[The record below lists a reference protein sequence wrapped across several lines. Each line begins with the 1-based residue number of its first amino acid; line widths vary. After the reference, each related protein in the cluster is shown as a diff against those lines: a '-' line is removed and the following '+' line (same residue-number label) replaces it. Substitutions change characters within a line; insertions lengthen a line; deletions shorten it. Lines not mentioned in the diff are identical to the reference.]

1 MDINIITSLITGLGL
16 GSIVTAFISNWLDR
30 KKEVELK
37 LASILE
43 DKYRSLLVFMACVLD
58 IEKKKYFT
66 INEQVVQ
73 KTSKEYLEQVK
84 EYYYHST
91 LYSSD
96 EVILSLKSFIKS
108 PSQEMYI
115 KVAQSMR
122 NDLWKRNT
130 KLSFNDINLNE

>member
-1 MDINIITSLITGLGL
+1 MDINIITSLIAGLGL
-16 GSIVTAFISNWLDR
+16 GSIVTAFVSSWLDK
-30 KKEVELK
+30 KKEVELN
-37 LASILE
+37 LAGILE

-66 INEQVVQ
+66 INEQVTQ
-73 KTSKEYLEQVK
+73 KTSKEYLEQIK

-108 PSQEMYI
+108 PSQETYI

>member
-1 MDINIITSLITGLGL
+1 MDINIITSLIAGLGL
-16 GSIVTAFISNWLDR
+16 GSVVTAFVSSYLDK
-30 KKEVELK
+30 KKEVELN
-37 LASILE
+37 LAKILE

-66 INEQVVQ
+66 INEQVAQ

-96 EVILSLKSFIKS
+96 EVILALKNFIKS
-108 PSQEMYI
+108 PNQEMYI
-115 KVAQSMR
+115 KVAQAMR
-122 NDLWKRNT
+122 NDLWKRKT
-130 KLSFNDINLNE
+130 KLNFNDINLND

>member
-1 MDINIITSLITGLGL
+1 MDINIITSLIAGLGL

>member
-1 MDINIITSLITGLGL
+1 MDANIITSLIAGLGL
-16 GSIVTAFISNWLDR
+16 GSIVTAFVSNWLDK
-30 KKEVELK
+30 KKEVELN

-66 INEQVVQ
+66 INEQVAQ
-73 KTSKEYLEQVK
+73 KTSKEYLEQIK

-96 EVILSLKSFIKS
+96 EVILALKDFIKS

-115 KVAQSMR
+115 KVAQTMR

-130 KLSFNDINLNE
+130 KLDFDDINLNK

>member
-1 MDINIITSLITGLGL
+1 MDANIITSLIAGLGL
-16 GSIVTAFISNWLDR
+16 GSIVTAFISNWLDK

-37 LASILE
+37 LSGILE

-66 INEQVVQ
+66 INEQVAQ

-96 EVILSLKSFIKS
+96 EVILTLKDFIKS

-115 KVAQSMR
+115 KVAQAMR

-130 KLSFNDINLNE
+130 KLGFKDINLNE